1 MRVFAE
7 ALGGGMSSRLFQ
19 EAREKLGLA
28 YAVDAWS
35 DAYADDGMVGIYA
48 GAAAGTAGE
57 LARAAAGHGLA
68 LSDKIAPVELDR
80 AKAQLKAHLFMARE
94 APLARAEQAAGQL
107 LLFGR
112 LFAPAE
118 IAEGIDAVS
127 AEDIRRLGGRL
138 LQPRAC
144 AVAALGPKGRPAR
157 RRKLPAGPVQL
168 ERDLRSLIQG
178 SGRAD
183 LNPTRL

>member
-1 MRVFAE
+1 
-7 ALGGGMSSRLFQ
+7 MSSRLFQ
-19 EAREKLGLA
+19 EARERLGLA
-28 YAVDAWS
+28 YAIDAWS
-35 DAYADDGMVGIYA
+35 DTYADVGMLGVYA
-48 GAAAGTAGE
+48 GASAGKAVE
-57 LARAAAGHGLA
+57 LARAAAGQILA
-68 LSDKIAPVELDR
+68 LADHVTPAELDR

-118 IAEGIDAVS
+118 IAEGIDAVT

-144 AVAALGPKGRPAR
+144 AVAALGPKAA
-157 RRKLPAGPVQL
+157 LPATEAF
-168 ERDLRSLIQG
+168 ERALF
-178 SGRAD
+178 A
-183 LNPTRL
+183 